1 MLHRPE
7 GTFNHDLAEFLD
19 WKAPANTIS
28 VNGVYSF
35 EEASPIRR
43 LVVYQRRS
51 HACSM
56 IEGGIPDL
64 HLEGQSDKK
73 TGGTVIEG
81 EKNDCR
87 GLRKSGLCMLSMP
100 MAENYLG

>member
-1 MLHRPE
+1 MLHHPD

-19 WKAPANTIS
+19 WKASANTIL

-51 HACSM
+51 PVCSM
-56 IEGGIPDL
+56 V
-64 HLEGQSDKK
+64 SDAASF
-73 TGGTVIEG
+73 VV
-81 EKNDCR
+81 N
-87 GLRKSGLCMLSMP
+87 
-100 MAENYLG
+100 

>member
-19 WKAPANTIS
+19 WKAPANTIP

-35 EEASPIRR
+35 EEVLPIRR

-56 IEGGIPDL
+56 V
-64 HLEGQSDKK
+64 SDAASFVVDQKK
-73 TGGTVIEG
+73 
-81 EKNDCR
+81 
-87 GLRKSGLCMLSMP
+87 RKETKKFCMMIL
-100 MAENYLG
+100 